1 MVPSVTNILDTVMKD
16 VVRDIPTAT
25 VAESANRDITVQTV
39 PWPVHQIV
47 RLVGIWMVFA
57 PVKRV
62 GGIIIVQQN
71 VSSPME
77 KIANILAVNTA
88 LTISVTGST
97 ENVCV
102 MLNMTQMV
110 YRVFVRRMEQSVYFG
125 SLRFHCHLPLASYLY
140 RPHSFYKGSYF
151 YNRSLQQVTLI
162 FICVVDLMQNRLL
175 AQMMHLTIKIS
186 VFHRS
191 RTHIKL

>member
-1 MVPSVTNILDTVMKD
+1 MLK
-16 VVRDIPTAT
+16 
-25 VAESANRDITVQTV
+25 SANRDITVQTV

-62 GGIIIVQQN
+62 GGIIIVQQVIHLSRYFIIFDDIEFQLQEIVSERLSKEIIFQN

-77 KIANILAVNTA
+77 KIVNILAVNTA

-102 MLNMTQMV
+102 MLNMVNQ
-110 YRVFVRRMEQSVYFG
+110 
-125 SLRFHCHLPLASYLY
+125 
-140 RPHSFYKGSYF
+140 
-151 YNRSLQQVTLI
+151 
-162 FICVVDLMQNRLL
+162 
-175 AQMMHLTIKIS
+175 
-186 VFHRS
+186 
-191 RTHIKL
+191 

>member
-77 KIANILAVNTA
+77 KIVNILAVNTA

-102 MLNMTQMV
+102 MLNMAQIV
-110 YRVFVRRMEQSVYFG
+110 YRVFVRRMQQSVYFG

-140 RPHSFYKGSYF
+140 LPHSFYKGSYF

-162 FICVVDLMQNRLL
+162 FICVVDIMQNRL
-175 AQMMHLTIKIS
+175 
-186 VFHRS
+186 
-191 RTHIKL
+191 